1 MKLSDLKPNPNNPRK
16 IEPERLDM
24 LKRSLDEY
32 GDLSGFV
39 FNETTRRLCGG
50 HQRGKVLP
58 PDSEIFIEEKF
69 STPTRTGTT
78 AIGHVVVDGEKY
90 AYRQVAWDE
99 DKEKAA
105 NIAANKHGGE
115 WDTPKLADW
124 LLDLDAKN
132 YDLDLTGF
140 TAADIEDICAPYRT
154 MPDEDPDSV
163 PAIPKIAKTKRGE
176 LWLLGEHRLLI
187 DDCTDKSNVEMLMG
201 GAKADVVFTDP
212 PYGMNLDT
220 EYSSSWGKQSNT
232 SGNIGPRTTKNH
244 APVIGDDQDFD
255 PAHIFETFY
264 GTKDVLLFGADYFCQ
279 KIPPGGSWIV
289 WDKTGGNESLDNTG
303 FQSRFELCW
312 SKAPHRRKIYRST
325 WIGVA
330 GMHHKDDSNRMHPTQ
345 KPVKLC
351 EQILNDLDGITV
363 ADPYL
368 GSGSTLIA
376 CEKTGRRCYGM
387 EIAPLYADV
396 IIERWEKFTGKQAT
410 REDGVKYQDLVTV

>member
-1 MKLSDLKPNPNNPRK
+1 MAEARVRCSHTRMVPIGELVPHPKNRNVHPADQIPPLANA
-16 IEPERLDM
+16 IEYQGWRRPIVV
-24 LKRSLDEY
+24 SN
-32 GDLSGFV
+32 LSGFITSGHGRLLAAKHKKWSLV
-39 FNETTRRLCGG
+39 PVDYQDYDDETQEYIDVQADNASAAWAGLDFSAINSDLAEMGPFDIDLLCIKDFTVEALDRLNN
-50 HQRGKVLP
+50 
-58 PDSEIFIEEKF
+58 D
-69 STPTRTGTT
+69 
-78 AIGHVVVDGEKY
+78 
-90 AYRQVAWDE
+90 
-99 DKEKAA
+99 
-105 NIAANKHGGE
+105 
-115 WDTPKLADW
+115 
-124 LLDLDAKN
+124 
-132 YDLDLTGF
+132 
-140 TAADIEDICAPYRT
+140 
-154 MPDEDPDSV
+154 PDESPE
-163 PAIPKIAKTKRGE
+163 PPKIAKTKRGE
-176 LWLLGEHRLLI
+176 LWLLGNHRLLI

-279 KIPPGGSWIV
+279 KIPTGGSWIV

-410 REDGVKYQDLVTV
+410 REDGIKFNELA